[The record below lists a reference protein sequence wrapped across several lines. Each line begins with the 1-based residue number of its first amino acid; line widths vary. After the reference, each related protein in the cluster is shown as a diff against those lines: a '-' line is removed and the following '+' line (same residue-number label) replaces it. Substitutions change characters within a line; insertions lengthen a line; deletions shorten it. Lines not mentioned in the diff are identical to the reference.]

1 MPSPDSFT
9 IFTLKVYYSTETPI
23 GNETIMMICPTCN
36 ARYDDDTLKFCLEDG
51 TPLIPGPVTEAP
63 TVAFGDIETVVSPR
77 GGGGGQASGGW
88 IRDPL
93 APPFAPP
100 PQARKSNTGLT
111 VLLTALGMLII
122 FGIVG
127 AGAWLYFNGRNGGT
141 PQNNSITSI
150 DAGNN
155 GTSNSKP
162 NARGLPSPTAN
173 GGSNTSPPPAEPVNA
188 EEVKKEVAKTIF
200 TWKSTAE
207 SHDLDSYMGN
217 YADTVDYYLKK
228 GASRAFVRSDKQ
240 RAFDVFDSIRVDI
253 TDVTVTPGPTGQE
266 ASAVYDKEWE
276 FEGKKRSA
284 GKVRQEMRFKKVNGE
299 WLITAEKDIKVYYT
313 E

>member
-1 MPSPDSFT
+1 M
-9 IFTLKVYYSTETPI
+9 LRVYYSTETLV
-23 GNETIMMICPTCN
+23 GNETTMMICPTCN
-36 ARYDDDTLKFCLEDG
+36 ARYEDDTLKFCLEDG
-51 TPLIPGPVTEAP
+51 TPLVPGPVTEAP
-63 TVAFGDIETVVSPR
+63 TVAFRDIETVVSPR
-77 GGGGGQASGGW
+77 GREGGQASGGW
-88 IRDPL
+88 VPDPL
-93 APPFAPP
+93 APPFVSPP
-100 PQARKSNTGLT
+100 RKSNTGLA

-127 AGAWLYFNGRNGGT
+127 AGAWIYLSGRKGET
-141 PQNNSITSI
+141 PQNNSLTSI
-150 DAGNN
+150 GTGND
-155 GTSNSKP
+155 GTPNSKP
-162 NARGLPSPTAN
+162 NTRISPLPTAN
-173 GGSNTSPPPAEPVNA
+173 GWSNTSPSPAEPVNA
-188 EEVKKEVAKTIF
+188 EEVKKEVAKTIY

-240 RAFDVFDSIRVDI
+240 KAFDVFDSISVDI
-253 TDVTVTPGPTGQE
+253 TNVTVTPGPTGQE

-284 GKVRQEMRFKKVNGE
+284 GKVRQEMRFKRVNGE
-299 WLITAEKDIKVYYT
+299 WLITSEKDIKVYYT

>member
-1 MPSPDSFT
+1 
-9 IFTLKVYYSTETPI
+9 
-23 GNETIMMICPTCN
+23 MMICPTCN
-36 ARYDDDTLKFCLEDG
+36 ARYEDDTLKFCLEDG
-51 TPLIPGPVTEAP
+51 TPLAPGPVTEAP
-63 TVAFGDIETVVSPR
+63 TVAFRDIETVVSPR
-77 GGGGGQASGGW
+77 GGGGSGQASGGW
-88 IRDPL
+88 APDPL
-93 APPFAPP
+93 RPPFVSPP
-100 PQARKSNTGLT
+100 PQTRKSNTGLA

-127 AGAWLYFNGRNGGT
+127 AGAWIYLSGRNGET
-141 PQNNSITSI
+141 PQNNSLTSV
-150 DAGNN
+150 
-155 GTSNSKP
+155 GTSNNAAPESKP
-162 NARGLPSPTAN
+162 NTRSSPSPTPS
-173 GGSNTSPPPAEPVNA
+173 GWSNTSPSPAEPVNA
-188 EEVKKEVAKTIF
+188 EEVKKEVAKTIY

-240 RAFDVFDSIRVDI
+240 RAFDVFDSISIEI
-253 TDVTVTPGPTGQE
+253 TNVTVTPGPAGQE

-276 FEGKKRSA
+276 FEGRKRSV

-299 WLITAEKDIKVYYT
+299 WLITAERDLKVYYT

>member
-1 MPSPDSFT
+1 MT
-9 IFTLKVYYSTETPI
+9 
-23 GNETIMMICPTCN
+23 MMICPTCN
-36 ARYDDDTLKFCLEDG
+36 ARYEDDTLKFCLEDG
-51 TPLIPGPVTEAP
+51 TPLVPGAVTEAP

-88 IRDPL
+88 DPSRP
-93 APPFAPP
+93 APSFVSRPP
-100 PQARKSNTGLT
+100 ARKSNTGLA

-127 AGAWLYFNGRNGGT
+127 AGAWVYFSGRKGESS
-141 PQNNSITSI
+141 QNNSLTSI
-150 DAGNN
+150 GTNN
-155 GTSNSKP
+155 NATTNSKP
-162 NARGLPSPTAN
+162 NTRSSPSPAVN
-173 GGSNTSPPPAEPVNA
+173 GWSNTSPSPAEPANA

-240 RAFDVFDSIRVDI
+240 KAFDLFDSINVDI
-253 TDVTVTPGPTGQE
+253 TNVTVTPGPTGQE

-284 GKVRQEMRFKKVNGE
+284 GKVRQEMQFKKVNGE
-299 WLITAEKDIKVYYT
+299 WLITAEKDIKIYYT

>member
-1 MPSPDSFT
+1 M
-9 IFTLKVYYSTETPI
+9 
-23 GNETIMMICPTCN
+23 MMICPTCD
-36 ARYDDDTLKFCLEDG
+36 ARYEDDTLKFCLEDG
-51 TPLIPGPVTEAP
+51 TPLVPGPVTEAP
-63 TVAFGDIETVVSPR
+63 TVAFRDIETVVTPR
-77 GGGGGQASGGW
+77 AGSGGGQASGGW
-88 IRDPL
+88 DQSRA
-93 APPFAPP
+93 APFVPP
-100 PQARKSNTGLT
+100 QPQARKSNTGLA

-127 AGAWLYFNGRNGGT
+127 AGAWVYFSGRNGET
-141 PQNNSITSI
+141 PQNNSLTSI
-150 DAGNN
+150 GTSNN
-155 GTSNSKP
+155 GTPNSKP
-162 NARGLPSPTAN
+162 NTRSSPSPTPN
-173 GGSNTSPPPAEPVNA
+173 GWSNTSSTPAEQVNA

-240 RAFDVFDSIRVDI
+240 KAFDIFDSISVDI
-253 TDVTVTPGPTGQE
+253 TNVSVTPGPTGQE
-266 ASAVYDKEWE
+266 ASAVYDKEWV

-284 GKVRQEMRFKKVNGE
+284 GKVRQEMQFKRVNGE
-299 WLITAEKDIKVYYT
+299 WLITSEKDIKVYYT